1 MGDWGTRV
9 NVAER
14 DDLSI
19 ISNFDKWRISGH
31 DLPFGIASGK
41 RNSSIAIVLVVMEEI
56 IDEMCQRGRWRHADV
71 KGFIDVI
78 ICRADACAA
87 IGQVDRVVGLHI
99 LIICVVNGAKVQKN
113 NQLCKFLGG
122 KLHKFLR
129 IHKERGDSFEP
140 HLFYFLDLSQEET
153 CCVLIPA
160 GTIVSYPSERLFLIL

>member
-1 MGDWGTRV
+1 MRSARRW
-9 NVAER
+9 
-14 DDLSI
+14 
-19 ISNFDKWRISGH
+19 
-31 DLPFGIASGK
+31 
-41 RNSSIAIVLVVMEEI
+41 EEI

-99 LIICVVNGAKVQKN
+99 LIICVVHGAKVQKN
-113 NQLCKFLGG
+113 NQLCKFLGR

-153 CCVLIPA
+153 CCVLILQNDYFRRKDEE
-160 GTIVSYPSERLFLIL
+160 IVSVTLFGVTLA